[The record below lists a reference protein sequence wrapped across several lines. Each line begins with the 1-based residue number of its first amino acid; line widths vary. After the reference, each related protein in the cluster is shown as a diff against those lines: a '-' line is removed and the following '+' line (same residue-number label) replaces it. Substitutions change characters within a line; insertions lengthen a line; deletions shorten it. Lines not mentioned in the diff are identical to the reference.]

1 MKEKDKLLAFLFPP
15 KCIFCRKVLEQ
26 DGICPEC
33 EKKLPKRKDP
43 KIKERAPFVDE
54 MYAPLYYEGYVRSA
68 VLRYKFGGVK
78 CSAVEFAKILKP
90 CIEENLMGKY
100 DCITWVPTSK
110 TRSRK
115 RGYDQAKLLAEELG
129 RLLEMPVSCMLKKR
143 LDAKP
148 QSKLST
154 REQRIANIIGAFQ
167 MRDVDVQDCRILV
180 VDDIST
186 TGSTVSECARV
197 LKTAGAAKV
206 YSVTLAKKRF

>member
-1 MKEKDKLLAFLFPP
+1 MKIKDKLLAFFFPP

-26 DGICPEC
+26 DGICSEC
-33 EKKLPKRKDP
+33 EKKLPKRKDA
-43 KIKERAPFVDE
+43 KVREKAPFVDE

-78 CSAVEFAKILKP
+78 CSATEFAKIIRP
-90 CIEENLMGKY
+90 CIEENLTGKY

-110 TRSRK
+110 SRSRK

-129 RLLEMPVSCMLKKR
+129 KMLEMPVNALLKKR
-143 LDAKP
+143 LDSKP

-154 REQRIANIIGAFQ
+154 REQRIANIIGAFKL
-167 MRDVDVQDCRILV
+167 RNVDVQDAKILI

-206 YSVTLAKKRF
+206 YAVTLAKKRF